1 VLLVWRTNEYS
12 PFMFRGGMAALS
24 VANAIVVA
32 AVATPGGLVGVALG
46 ARALRWIGVRSYGIY
61 LWHYPIIVLT
71 APAGSAG
78 NPVSVVRAVAVVAGT
93 VAIAALSWKFIEEP
107 IRRGGLRR
115 WPARGT
121 APTGAIGT
129 APNGGIGTAPGA
141 GARPWQ
147 RLGVLGSPL
156 AVGGLCLL
164 AVAGVTAG
172 VTSANAHQGTG
183 SGSTAATGSGG
194 TALTQSAA
202 AAGGLGGGSAGT
214 GSASMTSTSHSAK
227 GAGSHTATSS
237 TDDSS
242 RQATTGG
249 FTEQPVIG
257 GPATTLANGAAS
269 VAALPTPPP
278 RTSCTSVV
286 HIGDSTSEGLFSND
300 YLPDKAQQIP
310 AQYADVGVKTTYDRV
325 VGATS
330 VVESL
335 PGTPNAATMAKGML
349 KSGYHGCW
357 VIALGTNDT
366 ADVYVGSEVSRAA
379 RIKEMMSLIGNQ
391 PVMWVEVKSI
401 LTSGPYS
408 EQNMELWNQA
418 LQQALPS
425 YPNMRLY
432 NWPAVVQ
439 TSWFINDGI
448 HYTSDGYAHRGRM
461 IAEALAEA
469 FPAN

>member
-1 VLLVWRTNEYS
+1 
-12 PFMFRGGMAALS
+12 
-24 VANAIVVA
+24 VV
-32 AVATPGGLVGVALG
+32 
-46 ARALRWIGVRSYGIY
+46 
-61 LWHYPIIVLT
+61 
-71 APAGSAG
+71 
-78 NPVSVVRAVAVVAGT
+78 
-93 VAIAALSWKFIEEP
+93 IAALSWKFIEEP
-107 IRRGGLRR
+107 IRRGRLRR
-115 WPARGT
+115 WSARPAV
-121 APTGAIGT
+121 GA
-129 APNGGIGTAPGA
+129 A
-141 GARPWQ
+141 ARPWQ
-147 RLGVLGSPL
+147 RLSVLGSPL

-172 VTSANAHQGTG
+172 VTATNAHPSSG
-183 SGSTAATGSGG
+183 SGTSAQTGTTGAGG
-194 TALTQSAA
+194 TALIQSAA
-202 AAGGLGGGSAGT
+202 ASGAQSRSSAAT
-214 GSASMTSTSHSAK
+214 RSADMTSTARSGKRAAVSTGPASSGSNPNWQTI
-227 GAGSHTATSS
+227 GAY
-237 TDDSS
+237 
-242 RQATTGG
+242 
-249 FTEQPVIG
+249 TEQPVVG

-286 HIGDSTSEGLFSND
+286 HIGDSTSDGLFSND

-335 PGTPNAATMAKGML
+335 PGTPNAYTMASRMV

-366 ADVYVGSEVSRAA
+366 ADVYVGSEVGRAA
-379 RIKEMMSLIGNQ
+379 RIKEMMTLIGSQ
-391 PVMWVEVKSI
+391 PVMWVEVKSL

-408 EQNMELWNQA
+408 EQNMQLWNQA

-439 TSWFINDGI
+439 TAWFINDGI
-448 HYTSDGYAHRGRM
+448 HYTSDGYAHRGQM